1 MNEKE
6 KYRAKV
12 EAKITSFNQSIE
24 ELTTKAKLQ
33 KVSQPD
39 IKIENLLKKQ
49 ESAQAKLEEL
59 EKSDENSW
67 QKIKTELDSV
77 VQGVDEEL
85 RQAMAY
91 FG

>member
-24 ELTTKAKLQ
+24 EITTKAKL
-33 KVSQPD
+33 KKSSRPD
-39 IKIENLLKKQ
+39 LKIENLLKKH

>member
-12 EAKITSFNQSIE
+12 DAKMTSFNQSIVE
-24 ELTTKAKLQ
+24 IKTKAQLRKAT
-33 KVSQPD
+33 QPD
-39 IKIENLLKKQ
+39 IKIENLLKKRAD
-49 ESAQAKLEEL
+49 AQAKLEEL
-59 EKSDENSW
+59 DKSDENSW
-67 QKIKTELDSV
+67 QKIKAELDEV

-85 RQAMAY
+85 RKAMAY